1 VARTYRSAVIHAPI
15 ETVWDKVRDFNG
27 LPIWHPAIAS
37 SEIEEDRSSDSVG
50 CVRKFRLQDG
60 ALLRE
65 RLLALSDLEHTF
77 TYSILVS
84 PMPVKNYVATFKLTR
99 ITVGDDTLAE
109 WWADFDVTSGTDE
122 EMITFVGD
130 GVFVAGFKTLDER
143 LKR

>member
-1 VARTYRSAVIHAPI
+1 MARTYRSAVIHAPI
-15 ETVWDKVRDFNG
+15 ETVWDEVRDFNG

-37 SEIEEDRSSDSVG
+37 SEIEQDRSSDSVG

-60 ALLRE
+60 GLLRE
-65 RLLALSDLEHTF
+65 RLLALSDLDHTF

-109 WWADFDVTSGTDE
+109 WWADFDITSGTDE
-122 EMITFVGD
+122 EMVTFVGD
-130 GVFVAGFKTLDER
+130 GVFVAGFKALDER